1 MRELWQERDSLA
13 RRLDLSPGRVLPDIA
28 IVEAARSMPATP
40 AALNAIAGFSGRN
53 ARRRT
58 ETWLRALD
66 RARHSHEDALPE
78 SAASG
83 DGPPPASRWAE
94 RDPAAA
100 RRLDAARTV
109 VAAIADEHNVPSE
122 NLLQPDAVRR
132 LSWDPPPEPTTES
145 VGGELAGY
153 GARPWQIELT
163 AMPLA
168 RALRR
173 LHDKGEA

>member
-1 MRELWQERDSLA
+1 
-13 RRLDLSPGRVLPDIA
+13 VLPDAA
-28 IVEAARSMPATP
+28 IIEAARTMPATP
-40 AALNAIAGFSGRN
+40 ADLNAIAGFSGRN

-58 ETWLRALD
+58 ATWLRALD
-66 RARHSHEDALPE
+66 RAQRCQEDALPE

-100 RRLDAARTV
+100 RRLEAARTV
-109 VAAIADEHNVPSE
+109 VAAIADEHSVPSE

-132 LSWDPPPEPTTES
+132 LSWDPPAEPTTES
-145 VGGELAGY
+145 VGGVLTAH